1 MVWGSGDFVGGAATR
16 RSHQFQVLAL
26 SALSGIVLLTMLAWI
41 FEPLPSR
48 ANAAWA
54 AAAGLAGAVG
64 IASLYH
70 GLAVGGAAMVAP
82 VAAVVTA
89 AIPAVYTAFAVAPP
103 SPWQLAGFLA
113 AVAGIWLVTR
123 QAEVGPA
130 EAGPYVHSRT
140 PEDSWTPPIRQTLQT
155 PKTLG
160 LSRLP
165 RGVRQAV
172 VAGIGF
178 GTFLILIAQVDRTLV
193 FGPLVVART
202 VMLAMGLV
210 LMIVRGISF
219 PGLTSNPLALV
230 AGALDAGGNIFFVL
244 ARQHTRLDVAAVLS
258 SLYPVA
264 TVVLARIVWREP
276 VAPQQWAGVGM
287 CLLAVALMAE

>member
-1 MVWGSGDFVGGAATR
+1 MSFGILLALISAMVWGSGDFVGGAATR

-26 SALSGIVLLTMLAWI
+26 SALSGIVLLTLLAWL
-41 FEPLPSR
+41 FETVPSR

-54 AAAGLAGAVG
+54 AAAGLAGAIG

-103 SPWQLAGFLA
+103 SAWQLAGFLA

-123 QAEVGPA
+123 QPQTA
-130 EAGPYVHSRT
+130 EASSR
-140 PEDSWTPPIRQTLQT
+140 
-155 PKTLG
+155 K
-160 LSRLP
+160 
-165 RGVRQAV
+165 GVSQALA
-172 VAGIGF
+172 AGIGF

-210 LMIVRGISF
+210 LMLVRGISF

-287 CLLAVALMAE
+287 CLLSVALMAE

>member
-1 MVWGSGDFVGGAATR
+1 MSLGILLALVSAVVWGSGDFVGGAATR

-26 SALSGIVLLTMLAWI
+26 SALSGIVLLTLLAWL
-41 FEPLPSR
+41 FEPVPSR

-54 AAAGLAGAVG
+54 AAAGLTGAVG

-89 AIPAVYTAFAVAPP
+89 AIPAVYTGFAVAPP
-103 SPWQLAGFLA
+103 SAWQLAGFLA

-123 QAEVGPA
+123 QPLTA
-130 EAGPYVHSRT
+130 EASSR
-140 PEDSWTPPIRQTLQT
+140 
-155 PKTLG
+155 K
-160 LSRLP
+160 
-165 RGVRQAV
+165 GVRQAV
-172 VAGIGF
+172 AAGIGF

>member
-1 MVWGSGDFVGGAATR
+1 MSPGVLLALISAIVWGSGDFVGGAATR

-41 FEPLPSR
+41 FEPFPSR

-89 AIPAVYTAFAVAPP
+89 AIPAIYTALAVAPP

-123 QAEVGPA
+123 QPRAADAP
-130 EAGPYVHSRT
+130 SRKG
-140 PEDSWTPPIRQTLQT
+140 IRQAL
-155 PKTLG
+155 
-160 LSRLP
+160 
-165 RGVRQAV
+165 A
-172 VAGIGF
+172 AGIGF

>member
-1 MVWGSGDFVGGAATR
+1 MSFGILLALISAMVWGSGDFVGGAATR

-26 SALSGIVLLTMLAWI
+26 SALSGIVLLTLLAWL
-41 FEPLPSR
+41 FETVPSR

-54 AAAGLAGAVG
+54 AAAGLAGAIG

-70 GLAVGGAAMVAP
+70 GLAIGGAAMVAP

-103 SPWQLAGFLA
+103 SAWQLAGFLA

-123 QAEVGPA
+123 QPQTA
-130 EAGPYVHSRT
+130 EASSR
-140 PEDSWTPPIRQTLQT
+140 
-155 PKTLG
+155 K
-160 LSRLP
+160 
-165 RGVRQAV
+165 GVSQALA
-172 VAGIGF
+172 AGIGF

-210 LMIVRGISF
+210 LMLVRGISF

-287 CLLAVALMAE
+287 CLLSVALMAE

>member
-1 MVWGSGDFVGGAATR
+1 MSLGILLALISAMVWGSGDFVGGAATR

-26 SALSGIVLLTMLAWI
+26 SALSGIVLLTLLAWL
-41 FEPLPSR
+41 FETVPSR

-54 AAAGLAGAVG
+54 AAAGLAGAIG

-103 SPWQLAGFLA
+103 SAWQLAGFLA

-123 QAEVGPA
+123 QPQTA
-130 EAGPYVHSRT
+130 EASSR
-140 PEDSWTPPIRQTLQT
+140 
-155 PKTLG
+155 K
-160 LSRLP
+160 
-165 RGVRQAV
+165 GVSQALA
-172 VAGIGF
+172 AGIGF

-210 LMIVRGISF
+210 LMLVRGISF

-287 CLLAVALMAE
+287 CLLSVALMAE

>member
-1 MVWGSGDFVGGAATR
+1 MSLGILLALISAMVWGSGDFVGGAATR

-26 SALSGIVLLTMLAWI
+26 SALSGIVLLTLLAWL
-41 FEPLPSR
+41 FETVPSR

-54 AAAGLAGAVG
+54 AAAGLAGAIG

-103 SPWQLAGFLA
+103 SAWQLAGFLA

-123 QAEVGPA
+123 QPQTA
-130 EAGPYVHSRT
+130 EASSRN
-140 PEDSWTPPIRQTLQT
+140 
-155 PKTLG
+155 
-160 LSRLP
+160 
-165 RGVRQAV
+165 GVSQALA
-172 VAGIGF
+172 AGIGF

-202 VMLAMGLV
+202 VMLAMGIV
-210 LMIVRGISF
+210 LMLVRGISF
-219 PGLTSNPLALV
+219 PGLTSNPLALL

-244 ARQHTRLDVAAVLS
+244 ARQHARLDVAAVLS

>member
-1 MVWGSGDFVGGAATR
+1 MSLGILLALFSAMVWGSGDFVGGAATR

-48 ANAAWA
+48 ANVAWA
-54 AAAGLAGAVG
+54 AAAGLVGAVG

-82 VAAVVTA
+82 IAAVVTA

-103 SPWQLAGFLA
+103 SAWQLAGFLA

-123 QAEVGPA
+123 QPKTA
-130 EAGPYVHSRT
+130 EAPSR
-140 PEDSWTPPIRQTLQT
+140 
-155 PKTLG
+155 K
-160 LSRLP
+160 
-165 RGVRQAV
+165 GVRQAV
-172 VAGIGF
+172 AAGIGF
-178 GTFLILIAQVDRTLV
+178 GAFLILIAQVDRTLV

-230 AGALDAGGNIFFVL
+230 AGLLDAGGNIFFVL

>member
-1 MVWGSGDFVGGAATR
+1 MSLGILLALVSAMVWGSGDFVGGAATR

-48 ANAAWA
+48 ANVAWA
-54 AAAGLAGAVG
+54 AAAGLVGAVG

-70 GLAVGGAAMVAP
+70 GLAIGGAAMVAP

-103 SPWQLAGFLA
+103 SAWQLAGFLA

-123 QAEVGPA
+123 QPQTA
-130 EAGPYVHSRT
+130 EAQSR
-140 PEDSWTPPIRQTLQT
+140 
-155 PKTLG
+155 K
-160 LSRLP
+160 
-165 RGVRQAV
+165 GVSQAV
-172 VAGIGF
+172 AAGIGF
-178 GTFLILIAQVDRTLV
+178 GAFLILIAQVDRTLV

-230 AGALDAGGNIFFVL
+230 AGLLDAGGNIFFVL

>member
-1 MVWGSGDFVGGAATR
+1 MSFGILLALISAMVWGSGDFVGGAATR

-26 SALSGIVLLTMLAWI
+26 SALSGIVLLTLLAWL
-41 FEPLPSR
+41 FETVPSR

-54 AAAGLAGAVG
+54 AAAGLAGAIG

-70 GLAVGGAAMVAP
+70 GLAIGGAAMVAP

-103 SPWQLAGFLA
+103 SAWQLAGFLA

-123 QAEVGPA
+123 QPQTA
-130 EAGPYVHSRT
+130 EASSR
-140 PEDSWTPPIRQTLQT
+140 
-155 PKTLG
+155 K
-160 LSRLP
+160 
-165 RGVRQAV
+165 GVSQALA
-172 VAGIGF
+172 AGIGF

-210 LMIVRGISF
+210 LMLVRGISF

>member
-1 MVWGSGDFVGGAATR
+1 MSFGILLALISAMVWGSGDFVGGAATR

-26 SALSGIVLLTMLAWI
+26 SALSGIVLLTLLAWL
-41 FEPLPSR
+41 FETVPSR

-54 AAAGLAGAVG
+54 AAAGLAGAIG

-103 SPWQLAGFLA
+103 SAWQLAGFLA

-123 QAEVGPA
+123 QPQTA
-130 EAGPYVHSRT
+130 EASSR
-140 PEDSWTPPIRQTLQT
+140 
-155 PKTLG
+155 K
-160 LSRLP
+160 
-165 RGVRQAV
+165 GVRQALA
-172 VAGIGF
+172 AGIGF

-210 LMIVRGISF
+210 LMLVRGISF

-287 CLLAVALMAE
+287 CLLSVALMAE

>member
-1 MVWGSGDFVGGAATR
+1 MSFGILLALISAMVWGSGDFVGGAATR

-26 SALSGIVLLTMLAWI
+26 SALSGIVLLTLLAWL
-41 FEPLPSR
+41 FETVPSR

-54 AAAGLAGAVG
+54 AAAGLAGAIG

-70 GLAVGGAAMVAP
+70 GLAIGGAAMVAP

-103 SPWQLAGFLA
+103 SAWQLAGFLA

-123 QAEVGPA
+123 QPQTA
-130 EAGPYVHSRT
+130 EASSR
-140 PEDSWTPPIRQTLQT
+140 
-155 PKTLG
+155 K
-160 LSRLP
+160 
-165 RGVRQAV
+165 GVRQALA
-172 VAGIGF
+172 AGIGF

-210 LMIVRGISF
+210 LMLVRGISF

-287 CLLAVALMAE
+287 CLLSVALMAE

>member
-1 MVWGSGDFVGGAATR
+1 MSFGILLALISAMVWGSGDFVGGAATR

-26 SALSGIVLLTMLAWI
+26 SALSGIVLLTLLAWL
-41 FEPLPSR
+41 FETVPSR

-54 AAAGLAGAVG
+54 AAAGLAGAIG

-103 SPWQLAGFLA
+103 SAWQLAGFLA

-123 QAEVGPA
+123 QPQTA
-130 EAGPYVHSRT
+130 EASSR
-140 PEDSWTPPIRQTLQT
+140 
-155 PKTLG
+155 K
-160 LSRLP
+160 
-165 RGVRQAV
+165 GVRQALA
-172 VAGIGF
+172 AGIGF

-202 VMLAMGLV
+202 VMLAMGIV
-210 LMIVRGISF
+210 LMLVRGISF
-219 PGLTSNPLALV
+219 PGLTSNPLALL

-244 ARQHTRLDVAAVLS
+244 ARQHARLDVAAVLS

>member
-1 MVWGSGDFVGGAATR
+1 MSLGILLALISAMVWGSGDFVGGAATR

-26 SALSGIVLLTMLAWI
+26 SALSGIVLLTLLAWL
-41 FEPLPSR
+41 FETVPSR

-70 GLAVGGAAMVAP
+70 GLAIGGAAMVAP

-103 SPWQLAGFLA
+103 SAWQLAGFLA

-123 QAEVGPA
+123 QPQTA
-130 EAGPYVHSRT
+130 EASSR
-140 PEDSWTPPIRQTLQT
+140 
-155 PKTLG
+155 K
-160 LSRLP
+160 
-165 RGVRQAV
+165 GVSQALA
-172 VAGIGF
+172 AGIGF

-210 LMIVRGISF
+210 LMLVRGISF

-264 TVVLARIVWREP
+264 TVVLARIIWREP

>member
-1 MVWGSGDFVGGAATR
+1 MSLGILLALISAMVWGSGDFVGGAATR

-26 SALSGIVLLTMLAWI
+26 SALSGIVLLTLLAWL
-41 FEPLPSR
+41 FETVPSR

-54 AAAGLAGAVG
+54 AAAGLAGAIG

-70 GLAVGGAAMVAP
+70 GLAIGGAAMVAP

-103 SPWQLAGFLA
+103 SAWQLAGFLA

-123 QAEVGPA
+123 QPQTA
-130 EAGPYVHSRT
+130 EASSR
-140 PEDSWTPPIRQTLQT
+140 
-155 PKTLG
+155 K
-160 LSRLP
+160 
-165 RGVRQAV
+165 GVSQALA
-172 VAGIGF
+172 AGIGF

-210 LMIVRGISF
+210 LMLVRGISF

-287 CLLAVALMAE
+287 CLLSVALMAE